1 MRKRPAFAVAAAMAT
16 LALLTACT
24 GAQGTTPDA
33 AVTAVSTAPLADL
46 DIPSDPRTF
55 EGPST
60 AILQQDDIEPIT
72 ASPEQQLPATVT
84 SHDLAGDQSVTVTS
98 TERVLGLDLA
108 GSIAATIAGLGFADS
123 LVGRDVSTTF
133 PAAADLPVVTAS
145 GHSVN
150 AEAVLALRPTLVITD
165 GSIGPI
171 DVVLQLRDAGIP
183 VVFVERAPSIAGVG
197 ELARQVGAAFGAA
210 ATGELLAAQLLERTE
225 QKIAEIAEI
234 APADPDDQLRVLFLY
249 LRGSA
254 GIYYL
259 FGAESGADVLIGAL
273 GARDIAGENGWDGM
287 KPMTDE
293 ALIAANP
300 DLILVMSDGL
310 ASAGG
315 LDALLADKP
324 AIGLTAAGERRRFVD
339 MDDGDILSFGPRLPD
354 VLDALARAIYAP
366 GQ

>member
-1 MRKRPAFAVAAAMAT
+1 MRKRPAFAVVAAAAV
-16 LALLTACT
+16 LAALTACT
-24 GAQGTTPDA
+24 GAQGTAQEPA
-33 AVTAVSTAPLADL
+33 TAVSTAPLAEL
-46 DIPSDPRTF
+46 DTLDDPRSF

-60 AILQQDDIEPIT
+60 AILQQDDIEPVT
-72 ASPEQQLPATVT
+72 DSPQQQLPTTVT
-84 SHDLAGDQSVTVTS
+84 SHDRAGDQTVTVAS
-98 TERVLGLDLA
+98 TDRVLGLDIA

-133 PAAADLPVVTAS
+133 PAAAELPVVTSS
-145 GHSVN
+145 GHSIN
-150 AEAVLALRPTLVITD
+150 AEAVLSLRPTLVLTD
-165 GSIGPI
+165 GTIGPL

-183 VVFVERAPSIAGVG
+183 VVFVEREPSIDGVG
-197 ELARQVGAAFGAA
+197 ELARQVGAALGAA
-210 ATGELLAAQLLERTE
+210 EAGELLATQLLERTE

-259 FGAESGADVLIGAL
+259 FGSESGADVLITAL

-300 DLILVMSDGL
+300 DLVLVMSDGL

-315 LDALLADKP
+315 IDALLADKP
-324 AIGLTAAGERRRFVD
+324 ALGLTAAGERRRFVD

-354 VLDALARAIYAP
+354 VLDALARAVYAP